1 MGMNLSLKVRHP
13 KCVNNYVYYT
23 SPCGKALQRY
33 NKIRY
38 PANLFYKKSLLP
50 RNLIL
55 IKKESV
61 SESWHTLEYEG
72 LIGGIISYLVFA
84 LNDYFLSQLS
94 PRTIISYLTL
104 LLERLLLPAV
114 KYLGAIYIV
123 LVGIMEWRPQL
134 SEEWVLACHFIPL
147 PWTGVRLSSIRVR
160 HAFFT
165 PVTA

>member
-33 NKIRY
+33 RKIRY
-38 PANLFYKKSLLP
+38 PANLFCKKSLLP

-61 SESWHTLEYEG
+61 SESWHTLGYDD
-72 LIGGIISYLVFA
+72 LIGGM
-84 LNDYFLSQLS
+84 
-94 PRTIISYLTL
+94 ISYLTL

-114 KYLGAIYIV
+114 KYLWTIDIILV
-123 LVGIMEWRPQL
+123 LVVEWRPKL
-134 SEEWVLACHFIPL
+134 CEEWVLLCHFIPL
-147 PWTGVRLSSIRVR
+147 PWTSVLLSSIRVR
-160 HAFFT
+160 HAFLT